1 MLRAVLPPASSGG
14 VARPPFAVSLRWA
27 ALQNSIILAHLKGS
41 INNLYKYSAHV
52 DAVRAARSLFFGAS
66 RFLSVKS
73 PFSELTEL
81 QEWAEFC
88 EWMGSVMLWGYEGTL
103 CYYGWA
109 PFDPT
114 CPAGLEALD
123 AKIKEAQNLAT
134 KIIEAN
140 YESRVQRFSNW
151 VKEQSVGGA
160 GALHKFVK
168 PRMAWSPHGA
178 YQGPE
183 GAPPHPP
190 GRGRCGS

>member
-1 MLRAVLPPASSGG
+1 
-14 VARPPFAVSLRWA
+14 
-27 ALQNSIILAHLKGS
+27 
-41 INNLYKYSAHV
+41 
-52 DAVRAARSLFFGAS
+52 
-66 RFLSVKS
+66 
-73 PFSELTEL
+73 
-81 QEWAEFC
+81 
-88 EWMGSVMLWGYEGTL
+88 MGSVMLWGYEGTL
-103 CYYGWA
+103 WYYGWA

-183 GAPPHPP
+183 GVPPTLQATVDAEAKTWRDLWNSCGNPTPPEFPSEIPSMPRISPDAVRRASLAFCPRTGVGGDHIHP
-190 GRGRCGS
+190 RWFATLSEVSL